1 MTTRILA
8 LTALAAFCLAPAF
21 GQDST
26 PASQPAAQQT
36 QSAPSNQA
44 PAASTDQ
51 QPQAAPSNSA
61 PATTADN
68 SQAHQPLQLEQHE
81 GFWGK
86 LNPFARK
93 KYVRRQLQPV
103 VGRVNELDELTAA
116 NAKDIK
122 DVDSRAQQGIQ
133 MASAKASEADQHAVA
148 AAQQAEQANQTA
160 QQAST
165 RLTSVSTAVS
175 SLDEYKPVTDV
186 EIHFRPG
193 QTVLTKKAK
202 DALDQLAGQMKDQ
215 HGTIVQVQG
224 FSSGSRQAAI
234 SNSQA
239 MAEAVVRYMVL
250 NHDIPM
256 WRIYTVG
263 MGNAPI
269 SVEGKAKRIHGGR
282 VDVALLKNG
291 VADLASAAP
300 AASNQAAPAGSPA
313 GAAPSTTQ
321 GMSGTATEA
330 APSGAPAPAAT
341 PATPSSNTQPA
352 QQQPPAPENPK
363 K

>member
-1 MTTRILA
+1 MTNRIFA
-8 LTALAAFCLAPAF
+8 LTALAALCLVPAF

-36 QSAPSNQA
+36 QTAPSNPA

-51 QPQAAPSNSA
+51 PSQSAPSNSA
-61 PATTADN
+61 PAATADN
-68 SQAHQPLQLEQHE
+68 SHQPLQLEQHE

-86 LNPFARK
+86 INPFARK

-148 AAQQAEQANQTA
+148 AGQQAEQANQTA

-175 SLDEYKPVTDV
+175 SLDQYKPVTDV

-202 DALDQLAGQMKDQ
+202 DALDQLADQMKDQ

-250 NHDIPM
+250 NHDVPM

-300 AASNQAAPAGSPA
+300 AAGNESAPAGSPVGSEGTS
-313 GAAPSTTQ
+313 GAATQ
-321 GMSGTATEA
+321 SAPA
-330 APSGAPAPAAT
+330 AAPAPAAT
-341 PATPSSNTQPA
+341 PAVPSSNTQPA
-352 QQQPPAPENPK
+352 QQQPPAPQIPK
-363 K
+363 L